1 MMKNNLEIM
10 SIIPAR
16 GGSKGLPGKNLAD
29 LGNMPLIAHSV
40 NAARDCRWIN
50 RVVVST
56 DSVDIAS
63 VAKDWGAEV
72 PFLRPESLSGDNE
85 PVGSALEYTLKELES
100 LEGYSPDVVVLL
112 FPTHPFRSSMLM
124 DELTQALASGYSR
137 VKTVKRVVLRQNT
150 TFRRLS
156 DWRMESANLTE
167 SVHRTCYRCYGTFD
181 GFHRHSTPM
190 GMYLYELKDVFETID
205 IDSLE
210 DLTHARRLWPEWKE
224 RCGGRICA

>member
-40 NAARDCRWIN
+40 NAARDCKWIQ

-56 DSVDIAS
+56 DSIDIAS

-85 PVGSALEYTLKELES
+85 PVGSALEHTLKKLER

-112 FPTHPFRSSMLM
+112 FPTHPFRSSILM
-124 DELTQALASGYSR
+124 NELTQALASGYSR
-137 VKTVKRVVLRQNT
+137 VKTVKRVVLRQNAMY
-150 TFRRLS
+150 RRSS
-156 DWRMESANLTE
+156 DRRMETVSLPVTGE
-167 SVHRTCYRCYGTFD
+167 RTCYRCYGIFD
-181 GFHRHSTPM
+181 GFHRYSAPM
-190 GMYLYELKDVFETID
+190 GMYLYEVTGVFEKID
-205 IDSLE
+205 IDSLD
-210 DLTHARRLWPEWKE
+210 DLMFARRLWPEWKE
-224 RCGGRICA
+224 RYGCQTCA